1 VDRIK
6 NSNLILLKTFWTMLK
21 SSKKQ
26 LKLMVYRQTIDRR
39 LIYKITDKDWN
50 WIIMVGHKD

>member
-50 WIIMVGHKD
+50 WIVMAFHKD

>member
-1 VDRIK
+1 MDRIK
-6 NSNLILLKTFWTMLK
+6 NSNLILLKTFWIMLK
-21 SSKKQ
+21 SNKKQ

>member
-1 VDRIK
+1 MDRIK

>member
-1 VDRIK
+1 MDRIK

-26 LKLMVYRQTIDRR
+26 LKLMVYRQMIDRR
-39 LIYKITDKDWN
+39 LIYKIIDKDWN
-50 WIIMVGHKD
+50 WIVMAFHKD